1 MKATQEKSAAK
12 SQETSAMPFTRANYR
27 WLLRGAAVLVL
38 GYALLLVP
46 GEFVDSK
53 EFSVAL
59 YVAPWVIVAGFGL
72 LLYAILK
79 R

>member
-1 MKATQEKSAAK
+1 MKATQEKPAAK
-12 SQETSAMPFTRANYR
+12 QETSPMPFTRSNYL
-27 WLLRGAAVLVL
+27 WLLRGAAILAL

-59 YVAPWVIVAGFGL
+59 YVAPWVILGGFGVL
-72 LLYAILK
+72 FYAILK